1 MTQDTY
7 SLRQDKLT
15 ELFYLDLVQEQKD
28 LKTVQSMLST
38 KNVLITFKQG
48 PLRKVSHLSIIL
60 VIVITLVLLTSCD
73 IMGISKL
80 WCHV

>member
-28 LKTVQSMLST
+28 LKTV
-38 KNVLITFKQG
+38 
-48 PLRKVSHLSIIL
+48 
-60 VIVITLVLLTSCD
+60 
-73 IMGISKL
+73 
-80 WCHV
+80 